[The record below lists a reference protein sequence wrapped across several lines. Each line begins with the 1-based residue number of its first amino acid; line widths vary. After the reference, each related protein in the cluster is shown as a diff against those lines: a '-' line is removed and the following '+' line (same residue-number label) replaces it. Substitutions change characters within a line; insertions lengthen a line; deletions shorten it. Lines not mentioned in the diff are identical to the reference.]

1 MIRIW
6 SELRGARVHEIV
18 VDAATAAWVAVWG
31 TLAWQLYQLVAGF
44 AEAGRIV
51 RSGGEGMIDGGRNLG
66 DALAGVPLVGP
77 GLRDIAQNAFAG
89 AGVPLSDFGTGIE
102 EFILLVAAVLALL
115 LALATLVPW
124 LTRYVPWRWERLRRM
139 RAAHRAVRVAPGAA
153 TTEVQ
158 ATLALRAITHLEY
171 ATLLEYSDDPIGD
184 WVAGRHDR
192 LARAEL
198 ASVGLRP

>member
-6 SELRGARVHEIV
+6 SELRGARVQEMV
-18 VDAATAAWVAVWG
+18 ADAATAAWVVVWG
-31 TLAWQLYQLVAGF
+31 ALAWQLYQLVAGF

-51 RSGGEGMIDGGRNLG
+51 RSGGEGMIDGGRTLG

-77 GLRDIAQNAFAG
+77 GLRDVAQNAFAG
-89 AGVPLSDFGTGIE
+89 AGVPLSEFGTGIE
-102 EFILLVAAVLALL
+102 EFILLVATVLALL
-115 LALATLVPW
+115 LVLATLVPW
-124 LTRYVPWRWERLRRM
+124 LTRYVPWRWERLHRM
-139 RAAHRAVRVAPGAA
+139 RAGHRAVRLAPSVAAA
-153 TTEVQ
+153 EVQ
-158 ATLALRAITHLEY
+158 ATLAMRAITRLDY

-184 WVAGRHDR
+184 WVGGRHDR

>member
-6 SELRGARVHEIV
+6 SELRGARVQEMV
-18 VDAATAAWVAVWG
+18 ADAATAAWVLFWG
-31 TLAWQLYQLVAGF
+31 TLAWQLYQLVAAF

-51 RSGGEGMIDGGRNLG
+51 RSGGEVMIDGGRNLG
-66 DALAGVPLVGP
+66 EALVGIPLVGP
-77 GLRDIAQNAFAG
+77 GLQDAAQRAFAG

-102 EFILLVAAVLALL
+102 EFILLVATVLALL

-124 LTRYVPWRWERLRRM
+124 LTRYVPWRWERLRRL
-139 RAAHRAVRVAPGAA
+139 RAAHRAIRRAPSVPA
-153 TTEVQ
+153 EQVQ
-158 ATLALRAITHLEY
+158 ATLAMRAVTRLDY

>member
-6 SELRGARVHEIV
+6 SELRGARMHEIV
-18 VDAATAAWVAVWG
+18 ADAATAAWVVVWG
-31 TLAWQLYQLVAGF
+31 TLAWQLHQLVAGF

-51 RSGGEGMIDGGRNLG
+51 RSGGEVMIDGGRNLG

-77 GLRDIAQNAFAG
+77 GLRDVAQNAFAG
-89 AGVPLSDFGTGIE
+89 AGVPLADFGTGIE

-139 RAAHRAVRVAPGAA
+139 RAAHRAVRVAPSVA